1 MPSIN
6 SQKMILFVCQIA
18 TDIDDK
24 STEKLTYNGSR
35 LPMTTFEEI
44 IFNETSG
51 MRLHV
56 WLVI

>member
-1 MPSIN
+1 
-6 SQKMILFVCQIA
+6 MILFVCQIV

-35 LPMTTFEEI
+35 LPMTAFEEI

-51 MRLHV
+51 MRLYD
-56 WLVI
+56 WLDV